1 LVRRNLFSVDTDE
14 VGRLLAE
21 ANEALISQS
30 RQLIEEF
37 QRIPDKLMTENE
49 RAEALAFSKMLKGHL
64 KECRL
69 SRLSDA
75 KSFRDAVKTVQSFY
89 EEFETPLKAA
99 EHSVIQAITQAE
111 VGRAEVKGSNLD
123 APAVVYSDTGV
134 RIATSASPN
143 NLEIE
148 LTWSVSAVDRDQI
161 DLEAL
166 RPFFTEHVLMQTT
179 KKYLERHGPNNLV
192 GAHFEQLA
200 KV

>member
-21 ANEALISQS
+21 ANEALINQS

-64 KECRL
+64 KECRS

-75 KSFRDAVKTVQSFY
+75 KSFREAVKTVQSFY

-111 VGRAEVKGSNLD
+111 VGRAKVKEGNLD
-123 APAVVYSDTGV
+123 APAVYSDTGV
-134 RIATSASPN
+134 RIATSASTN
-143 NLEIE
+143 NPEIE

-166 RPFFTEHVLMQTT
+166 RPFFTEYVLMQTA